1 MRRRSHEISRVIR
14 VASRARRAARRLAWR
29 VVRLTLAVLV
39 VTGVTPGRA
48 SAAEPFD
55 PGSSEWE
62 GCSRLIQVAQEELGT
77 ARVLITN
84 ELDYEALSPSDGLIL
99 IHPLGSY
106 DLDELSQF
114 MKLGGRVAVL
124 DDFGDGNALL
134 DRFSI
139 QRAPS
144 PADPLQMLHGN
155 PQLPVAIPSSSHPIV
170 ADVTAVVLNHPTTV
184 RHANLS
190 TLLRIPRAG
199 GDAGPD
205 VALAGQVGEG
215 RLVAFG
221 DPSMFINSMMR
232 YPGNRTVAK
241 NLVRYL
247 VDGAENKRTAKL
259 TIVNGRF
266 RERGSLGGGIGGSVR
281 DRLRGLLGALDG
293 VRREGFSGNA
303 ARVVAFGI
311 LAAAAAWTL
320 VRAALRTRIP
330 RARYAGEPAP
340 DEPPPE
346 DPRLGPLLEP
356 APRLGWLGGRRPS
369 VAGLHVMV
377 DALDAAIGDRE
388 DLAAVDRGTAIA
400 TLATEA
406 GLAPHEVARA
416 GVAYSRVRAA
426 TAGVQGG
433 AIRASSREVA
443 LFGRILSAQAAAQ
456 AAARAG

>member
-1 MRRRSHEISRVIR
+1 VLRATFALVAVLFASAAVPR
-14 VASRARRAARRLAWR
+14 VAR
-29 VVRLTLAVLV
+29 
-39 VTGVTPGRA
+39 
-48 SAAEPFD
+48 AAEPFD
-55 PGSSEWE
+55 PASADWE
-62 GCSRLIQVAQEELGT
+62 GCSRLIQVAQEELGNG
-77 ARVLITN
+77 RVVVTT

-124 DDFGDGNALL
+124 DDYGDGNALL

-139 QRAPS
+139 VRGPA

-232 YPGNRTVAK
+232 FPGNRTVAK

-247 VDGAENKRTAKL
+247 VDGAENKRSAKV

-266 RERGSLGGGIGGSVR
+266 RERGSLGGGVAGSVR

-293 VRREGFSGNA
+293 VRREGFSGGA

-330 RARYAGEPAP
+330 RARYAGEPGP
-340 DEPPPE
+340 DEPKPE
-346 DPRLGPLLEP
+346 DPRLAPLLEA
-356 APRLGWLGGRRPS
+356 APRLGWLGRARGPS
-369 VAGLHVMV
+369 VAGLQVMV
-377 DALDAAIGDRE
+377 DALDAAIGERAELATADRT
-388 DLAAVDRGTAIA
+388 TAIQ
-400 TLATEA
+400 TLAQEA
-406 GLAPHEVARA
+406 GLGPGDVVRA
-416 GVAYSRVRAA
+416 GAAYARLRAA

-433 AIRASSREVA
+433 SIRASRREVA
-443 LFGRILSAQAAAQ
+443 VLGRILSAQALAQ